1 MPYSD
6 KIEIMKKKNI
16 TIEDLAMMVQRGFG
30 ETAKKGEVNERFNQ
44 MENRLEDIQLKLDQV
59 AYRFEIEELNRRL
72 KRVESKLGLK

>member
-1 MPYSD
+1 MLHSD